1 MMMAELFKELFNIV
15 SFQEA
20 LTLGKHMELMMS
32 AAKSSADGQTTFNTN
47 TLSCVDGQKKV
58 NQPVFHT

>member
-32 AAKSSADGQTTFNTN
+32 VAKSSADGQN
-47 TLSCVDGQKKV
+47 
-58 NQPVFHT
+58 HI

>member
-20 LTLGKHMELMMS
+20 LILGKHVELMMS
-32 AAKSSADGQTTFNTN
+32 VAKSSTDDQN
-47 TLSCVDGQKKV
+47 
-58 NQPVFHT
+58 HI